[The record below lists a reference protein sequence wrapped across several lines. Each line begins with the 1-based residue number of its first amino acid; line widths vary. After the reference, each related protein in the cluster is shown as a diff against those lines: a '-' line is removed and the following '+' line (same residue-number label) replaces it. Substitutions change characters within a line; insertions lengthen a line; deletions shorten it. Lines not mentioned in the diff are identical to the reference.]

1 MRFDLV
7 DLRLFVNVC
16 DAGSIAA
23 GAVRSHL
30 AAQSASDRVLA
41 MEAALGTPL
50 LVRDRRGARA
60 TEAGQTLVRHAR
72 VILRQAEHM
81 VGELS
86 AHADGLRTHVRLL
99 CNAAAM
105 AEYLPEALGAFLREQ
120 PGVSLDVETRAS
132 ADIVR
137 AVRDGQADLGLLAS
151 SADLA
156 GLACRSVREDA
167 LQVLVPRGHALSGRD
182 EVGLAD
188 LAGADLVGLERDNP
202 LQAHIDAQAAK
213 VGKRFA
219 YRVRLGSFDAVSR
232 MVAAEIGLA
241 IVPRTAALRAQ
252 AAWPVA
258 ALSLTEPWAQ
268 RWLIACARDFD
279 ALPPLTRALADALA
293 CPDEGDS
300 VVG

>member
-16 DAGSIAA
+16 DAGSIAG
-23 GAVRSHL
+23 GAARSHL

-41 MEAALGTPL
+41 MEAALGAPL
-50 LVRDRRGARA
+50 LLRDRRGVRA
-60 TEAGQTLVRHAR
+60 TEAGHTLLRHAR

-86 AHADGLRTHVRLL
+86 AHAQGLRTHVRLL

-132 ADIVR
+132 VDIVR
-137 AVRDGQADLGLLAS
+137 AVREGQADLGLLAS

-167 LQVLVPRGHALSGRD
+167 LQVLVPRGHR
-182 EVGLAD
+182 
-188 LAGADLVGLERDNP
+188 LAGQGEASLANIVDADLVGLERDNP

-213 VGKRFA
+213 AGRRLA

-232 MVAAEIGLA
+232 MVAAGIGLA
-241 IVPRTAALRAQ
+241 VLPRTAAVRAQ
-252 AAWPVA
+252 AAWPVE
-258 ALSLTEPWAQ
+258 ALTLAEPWAQ
-268 RWLIACARDFD
+268 RWLIACARDFA

-293 CPDEGDS
+293 PAGEGDATA
-300 VVG
+300 

>member
-41 MEAALGTPL
+41 MEGALGAPL
-50 LVRDRRGARA
+50 LVRDRRGARP
-60 TEAGQTLVRHAR
+60 TEAGQTLLRHAR

-86 AHADGLRTHVRLL
+86 AHAEGLRTHVRLL

-120 PGVSLDVETRAS
+120 PGVSLDVETRTS

-137 AVRDGQADLGLLAS
+137 AVREGQADLGLLAS
-151 SADLA
+151 SADMA
-156 GLACRSVREDA
+156 GLACRAVREDA
-167 LQVLVPRGHALSGRD
+167 LQALVPRGHALAARA
-182 EVGLAD
+182 EVSLAD
-188 LAGADLVGLERDNP
+188 LAATDLVGLERDNP

-213 VGKRFA
+213 AGHRVA

-232 MVAAEIGLA
+232 MVAADIGLA
-241 IVPRTAALRAQ
+241 IVPRSAASRAQ
-252 AAWPVA
+252 AAWPVTA
-258 ALSLTEPWAQ
+258 IALAEPWAQ
-268 RWLIACARDFD
+268 RWLVACARDFS
-279 ALPPLTRALADALA
+279 ALPPLTCALADALA
-293 CPDEGDS
+293 SPDEAEPPG
-300 VVG
+300 